1 MSDLSVVI
9 VTWNAKEVLL
19 DCLASLEREVLSRR
33 DPERL
38 DVEVLVVD
46 NGSADGT
53 VEAVREGF
61 PWAELIALPENLGFA
76 AGNNVGLRRA
86 KGRHAVLLNSD
97 TVVFRDALEACV
109 RYLDAHPEVGVV
121 GPQLLNP
128 DHSKQNC
135 IHNHPSLVT
144 ELVPK
149 GILETLLPRRYP
161 SKRFDHA
168 APFEVE
174 AVLGACL
181 FVRREVLE
189 QVGPMPEDYF
199 FFLEET
205 DWCFRI
211 HRAGWRIVHL
221 PRVHIIHV
229 FGASTKKKIPAETRI
244 EYHRSLYHFFRKN
257 RGAGQAAAVVALRVL
272 KGLLYVTLGAVPA
285 AFSARGRDRLAQNA
299 KVLAWHLRGCPEDAG
314 LRRLRGPAKRPE
326 SGPERS
332 PGTGSGGG
340 EAT

>member
-9 VTWNAKEVLL
+9 VTWNARAVLL
-19 DCLASLEREVLSRR
+19 DCLESLEREVLGRR
-33 DPERL
+33 DPGRM

-53 VEAVREGF
+53 VEVVRERY

-97 TVVFRDALEACV
+97 TVVFRDALESCV
-109 RYLDAHPEVGVV
+109 RYLDDHPEVGVV

-128 DHSKQNC
+128 DGSLQNC
-135 IHNHPSLVT
+135 IHNHPSLLT

-149 GILETLLPRRYP
+149 GLLETLFPRRFP
-161 SKRFDHA
+161 SKRRTHPGPID
-168 APFEVE
+168 VE

-189 QVGPMPEDYF
+189 SVGLMPEDYF

-211 HRAGWRIVHL
+211 RAAGWRIVHL
-221 PRVHIIHV
+221 PGVHIVHV
-229 FGASTKKKIPAETRI
+229 FGASTKKKMPAETRI

-257 RGAGQAAAVVALRVL
+257 RGTGPAAAVVLLRVL
-272 KGLLYVTLGAVPA
+272 KGLLYVSVGAIPA
-285 AFSARGRDRLAQNA
+285 AVSPRARHRWSQQVR
-299 KVLAWHLRGCPEDAG
+299 VLGWHLRGCPADAG
-314 LRRLRGPAKRPE
+314 LRRLRGGRADHE
-326 SGPERS
+326 E
-332 PGTGSGGG
+332 GGRG
-340 EAT
+340 